1 MMFSNRS
8 LWTARLVKMI
18 NVQDIKSWA
27 RGSSWP
33 RTLSAVL
40 LLSGAA
46 SLAVERAEAFELFG
60 FKLFENDTTQA
71 VEVVDPLSYS
81 VTLEVAGNDPEGD
94 LRSEL
99 EAASQLV
106 QGADRPV
113 SGSIGLI
120 QRANG
125 DFEQLIAALYE
136 NARYAGEVRILLDG
150 RRLADLPP
158 DAKLGG
164 SGPVPVRILVD
175 PGKQFRFGDVSVR
188 DADGR
193 VYSAVEQGLAPGQLA
208 KSTVILD
215 AEQAL
220 VLELERDG
228 HPFAKVSGRDV
239 VADHA
244 RGLLDV
250 SLELDAG
257 PVAPF
262 GQTAVDGAESVDSQ
276 FIARMAGIRQGE
288 QYDPE
293 ELAAAEKRLRA
304 LEVFSSVN
312 VRGSESLSGDG
323 SVPVEVT
330 VSERKHRYL
339 GVGATYSSTDG
350 GGLEAYWG
358 HRNLFGRAEKLR
370 IEGSV
375 SSLGKTGQVK
385 DMTWRGAALFE
396 KPGVLG
402 PASKFVSRLELEQE
416 NPDAYRR
423 FSVEAAAGITYELTA
438 QQTVS
443 AGVNVE
449 YARLT
454 DSFNVDLE
462 TITVALPLE
471 YVRDTRD
478 SKLNPTSGTRLSL
491 LVEPTYEING
501 GATFVKLRAEASAYR
516 ALDADKRFVLAGR
529 VAAGTI
535 YGASLASVPANRRF
549 YAGGGGSVRGYG
561 YQDIGPV
568 NAAGQP
574 TGGRSLIETSAEI
587 RIGVTDTIGLVPF
600 VDAGLVSASET
611 FSGAKFKAGAG
622 IGVRYSTPFGPL
634 RVDVAVPLNKDATD
648 PDYGIYAGIGQAF

>member
-1 MMFSNRS
+1 MS
-8 LWTARLVKMI
+8 
-18 NVQDIKSWA
+18 
-27 RGSSWP
+27 
-33 RTLSAVL
+33 SAV
-40 LLSGAA
+40 
-46 SLAVERAEAFELFG
+46 SLAAERVEAFELFG
-60 FKLFENDTTQA
+60 FKLFENDTAEA

-81 VTLEVAGNDPEGD
+81 VTLEVTGNDPDGD

-158 DAKLGG
+158 DASLGG

-193 VYSAVEQGLAPGQLA
+193 AYSAGEQGLAPGQLA

-228 HPFAKVSGRDV
+228 HPFAEVSGREV

-250 SLELDAG
+250 SLELEAG

-304 LEVFSSVN
+304 LEVFSSVT

-330 VSERKHRYL
+330 VAERKHRYL

-375 SSLGKTGQVK
+375 SRLGTTGQAK

-402 PASKFVSRLELEQE
+402 PASKFVSRLEVEQE

-423 FSVEAAAGITYELTA
+423 FSVEAAAGITYELTP

-574 TGGRSLIETSAEI
+574 TGGRSLIETSAEV
-587 RIGVTDTIGLVPF
+587 RIGVTDTIGIVPF

>member
-1 MMFSNRS
+1 
-8 LWTARLVKMI
+8 MI

-60 FKLFENDTTQA
+60 FKLFENDTTEA

-262 GQTAVDGAESVDSQ
+262 GQTAVNGAESVDSQ

>member
-1 MMFSNRS
+1 MS
-8 LWTARLVKMI
+8 
-18 NVQDIKSWA
+18 
-27 RGSSWP
+27 
-33 RTLSAVL
+33 SAV
-40 LLSGAA
+40 
-46 SLAVERAEAFELFG
+46 SLAAERAEAFELFG
-60 FKLFENDTTQA
+60 FKLFENDTAEA

-81 VTLEVAGNDPEGD
+81 VTLEVTGNDPEGD

-158 DAKLGG
+158 DASLGG

-193 VYSAVEQGLAPGQLA
+193 AYSAGEQGLAPGQLA

-250 SLELDAG
+250 SLELEAG

-304 LEVFSSVN
+304 LEVFSSVT

-330 VSERKHRYL
+330 VAERKHRYL

-375 SSLGKTGQVK
+375 SSLGTTGQAK
-385 DMTWRGAALFE
+385 DVTWRGAALFE

-402 PASKFVSRLELEQE
+402 PASKFVSRLEVEQE

-423 FSVEAAAGITYELTA
+423 FSVEAAAGITYELTP

-574 TGGRSLIETSAEI
+574 TGGRSLIETSAEV

>member
-1 MMFSNRS
+1 MM
-8 LWTARLVKMI
+8 T
-18 NVQDIKSWA
+18 NVQDIRSRA
-27 RGSSWP
+27 RGSSWL

-40 LLSGAA
+40 LMSSAV
-46 SLAVERAEAFELFG
+46 SLAAERVEAFELFG
-60 FKLFENDTTQA
+60 FKLFENDTAEA

-81 VTLEVAGNDPEGD
+81 VTLEVTGNDPDGD

-158 DAKLGG
+158 DASLGG

-193 VYSAVEQGLAPGQLA
+193 AYSAGEQGLAPGQLA

-228 HPFAKVSGRDV
+228 HPFAEVSGREV

-250 SLELDAG
+250 SLELEAG

-304 LEVFSSVN
+304 LEVFSSVT

-330 VSERKHRYL
+330 VAERKHRYL

-375 SSLGKTGQVK
+375 SRLGTTGQAK

-402 PASKFVSRLELEQE
+402 PASKFVSRLEVEQE

-423 FSVEAAAGITYELTA
+423 FSVEAAAGITYELTP

-574 TGGRSLIETSAEI
+574 TGGRSLIETSAEV
-587 RIGVTDTIGLVPF
+587 RIGVTDTIGIVPF

>member
-1 MMFSNRS
+1 
-8 LWTARLVKMI
+8 MI

-81 VTLEVAGNDPEGD
+81 VTLEVAGNDIDGD

-188 DADGR
+188 DAEGR

>member
-81 VTLEVAGNDPEGD
+81 VTLEVAGNDIDGD

-208 KSTVILD
+208 RSTVILD

-438 QQTVS
+438 QQNVS

>member
-1 MMFSNRS
+1 M
-8 LWTARLVKMI
+8 T
-18 NVQDIKSWA
+18 NVQDIRSRA
-27 RGSSWP
+27 RGFSWL

-40 LLSGAA
+40 LMSSAV
-46 SLAVERAEAFELFG
+46 SLAAERAEAFELFG
-60 FKLFENDTTQA
+60 FKLFENDTAEA

-81 VTLEVAGNDPEGD
+81 VTLEVTGNDPDGD

-158 DAKLGG
+158 DASLGG

-193 VYSAVEQGLAPGQLA
+193 AYSAGEQGLAPGQLA

-250 SLELDAG
+250 SLELEAG

-304 LEVFSSVN
+304 LEVFSSVT

-330 VSERKHRYL
+330 VAERKHRYL

-375 SSLGKTGQVK
+375 SSLGTTGQAK

-402 PASKFVSRLELEQE
+402 PASKFVSRLEVEQE

-423 FSVEAAAGITYELTA
+423 FSVEAAAGITYELTP

-574 TGGRSLIETSAEI
+574 TGGRSLIETSAEV

>member
-1 MMFSNRS
+1 
-8 LWTARLVKMI
+8 
-18 NVQDIKSWA
+18 
-27 RGSSWP
+27 
-33 RTLSAVL
+33 L

-60 FKLFENDTTQA
+60 FKLFENDTTEA

-188 DADGR
+188 DADGG

-228 HPFAKVSGRDV
+228 HPFAKVPGRDV

-438 QQTVS
+438 QQNVS

>member
-81 VTLEVAGNDPEGD
+81 VTLEVAGNDIDGD

>member
-1 MMFSNRS
+1 
-8 LWTARLVKMI
+8 MI

-60 FKLFENDTTQA
+60 FKLFENETTQA

-175 PGKQFRFGDVSVR
+175 PGQQFRFGDVSVR

-600 VDAGLVSASET
+600 LDAGLVSASET

>member
-81 VTLEVAGNDPEGD
+81 VTLEVAGNDIDGD

-208 KSTVILD
+208 RSTVILD

>member
-1 MMFSNRS
+1 MFSNRS
-8 LWTARLVKMI
+8 LWTARLVMMT
-18 NVQDIKSWA
+18 NVQDIRSRA
-27 RGSSWP
+27 RGFSWL

-40 LLSGAA
+40 LMSSAV
-46 SLAVERAEAFELFG
+46 SLAAERAEAFELFG
-60 FKLFENDTTQA
+60 FKLFENDTAEA

-81 VTLEVAGNDPEGD
+81 VTLEVTGNDPEGD

-158 DAKLGG
+158 DASLGG

-193 VYSAVEQGLAPGQLA
+193 AYSAGEQGLAPGQLA

-250 SLELDAG
+250 SLELEAG

-304 LEVFSSVN
+304 LEVFSSVT

-330 VSERKHRYL
+330 VAERKHRYL

-375 SSLGKTGQVK
+375 SSLGTTGQAK

-402 PASKFVSRLELEQE
+402 PASKFVSRLEVEQE

-423 FSVEAAAGITYELTA
+423 FSVEAAAGITYELTP

-574 TGGRSLIETSAEI
+574 TGGRSLIETSAEV

>member
-60 FKLFENDTTQA
+60 FKLFENDTTEA

-81 VTLEVAGNDPEGD
+81 VTLEVAGNDIDGD

-330 VSERKHRYL
+330 VSERKHRYF

>member
-1 MMFSNRS
+1 MTHVRDINSGARGHTWLRS
-8 LWTARLVKMI
+8 L
-18 NVQDIKSWA
+18 
-27 RGSSWP
+27 
-33 RTLSAVL
+33 SAALCMGVA
-40 LLSGAA
+40 SVAVAGPAGAI
-46 SLAVERAEAFELFG
+46 EIFG
-60 FKLFENDTTQA
+60 FKLFESEEAET
-71 VEVVDPLSYS
+71 VVVADPLSYS
-81 VTLEVAGNDPEGD
+81 VTLEVAGADPDGE
-94 LRSEL
+94 LRAEL
-99 EAASQLV
+99 ESASQLV
-106 QGADRPV
+106 QGTDRPV
-113 SGSIGLI
+113 AGSIGLI

-158 DAKLGG
+158 DADLRSGG
-164 SGPVPVRILVD
+164 AVPVRILVE
-175 PGKQFRFGDVSVR
+175 PGKQFRFGDVNIR
-188 DADGR
+188 DVDGR
-193 VYSAVEQGLAPGQLA
+193 TYAAAEQGLISGQLA

-220 VLELERDG
+220 VLDLEKDG
-228 HPFAKVSGRDV
+228 HPFAQVSGRDV
-239 VADHA
+239 VADHD
-244 RGLLDV
+244 RGVLDV
-250 SLELDAG
+250 SLTLEAG
-257 PVAPF
+257 PTAPF
-262 GQTAVDGAESVDSQ
+262 GQTAVDGAASVNSA
-276 FIARMAGIRQGE
+276 FIARMAGVRQGE

-293 ELAAAEKRLRA
+293 ELAAAEKRLRS
-304 LEVFSSVN
+304 LEVFSSVT
-312 VRGSESLSGDG
+312 VRGNDSLAADG
-323 SVPVEVT
+323 SVPVQVT
-330 VSERKHRYL
+330 VAERKHRYL
-339 GVGATYSSTDG
+339 GAGATYSSTDG

-375 SSLGKTGQVK
+375 SSLGTTAEAK
-385 DMTWRGAALFE
+385 DLTWRGAMLFE

-402 PASKFVSRLELEQE
+402 PASKFTSKLEVEQE

-423 FSVEAAAGITYELTA
+423 FSVEGAAGVSYELTPE
-438 QQTVS
+438 QTVS

-478 SKLNPTSGTRLSL
+478 SKLNPTSGTRLAL
-491 LVEPTYEING
+491 LVEPTYELNA

-516 ALDADKRFVLAGR
+516 ALDADKRFVVAGR
-529 VAAGTI
+529 VAAGSI
-535 YGASLASVPANRRF
+535 YGADLALIPANRRF

-574 TGGRSLIETSAEI
+574 TGGRSVLEASGEV
-587 RIGVTDTIGLVPF
+587 RIQVTETIGIVPF
-600 VDAGLVSASET
+600 VDAGLVSASQS
-611 FSGAKFKAGAG
+611 FSGSEFKLGAG
-622 IGVRYSTPFGPL
+622 VGLRYGTPFGPL
-634 RVDVAVPLNKDATD
+634 RIDVAVPLNKGPLD

>member
-60 FKLFENDTTQA
+60 FKLFENDTTEA

-81 VTLEVAGNDPEGD
+81 VTLEVTGNDPDGD

-208 KSTVILD
+208 KSTVILE

>member
-1 MMFSNRS
+1 M
-8 LWTARLVKMI
+8 
-18 NVQDIKSWA
+18 
-27 RGSSWP
+27 
-33 RTLSAVL
+33 
-40 LLSGAA
+40 SGAF
-46 SLAVERAEAFELFG
+46 SLAVVRAEAFELFG
-60 FKLFENDTTQA
+60 FKLFENDTTEA

-81 VTLEVAGNDPEGD
+81 VTLEVTGNDPDGD

-158 DAKLGG
+158 DASLGG

-193 VYSAVEQGLAPGQLA
+193 AYSAGEQGLAPGQLA
-208 KSTVILD
+208 KSTVILN

-228 HPFAKVSGRDV
+228 HPFAKVSGREV

-250 SLELDAG
+250 SLELEAG

-304 LEVFSSVN
+304 LEVFSSVT

-330 VSERKHRYL
+330 VAERKHRYL

-375 SSLGKTGQVK
+375 SRLGTTGQAK

-402 PASKFVSRLELEQE
+402 PASKFVSRLEVEQE

-423 FSVEAAAGITYELTA
+423 FSVEAAAGITYELTP

>member
-1 MMFSNRS
+1 MFSNRS
-8 LWTARLVKMI
+8 LWTARLVMMT
-18 NVQDIKSWA
+18 NVQDIRSRA
-27 RGSSWP
+27 RGSSWL

-40 LLSGAA
+40 LMSSAV
-46 SLAVERAEAFELFG
+46 SLAAERVEAFELFG
-60 FKLFENDTTQA
+60 FKLFENDTAEA

-81 VTLEVAGNDPEGD
+81 VTLEVTGNDPDGD

-158 DAKLGG
+158 DASLGG

-193 VYSAVEQGLAPGQLA
+193 AYSAGEQGLAPGQLA

-228 HPFAKVSGRDV
+228 HPFAEVSGREV

-250 SLELDAG
+250 SLELEAG

-304 LEVFSSVN
+304 LEVFSSVT

-330 VSERKHRYL
+330 VAERKHRYL

-375 SSLGKTGQVK
+375 SRLGTTGQAK

-402 PASKFVSRLELEQE
+402 PASKFVSRLEVEQE

-423 FSVEAAAGITYELTA
+423 FSVEAAAGITYELTP

-574 TGGRSLIETSAEI
+574 TGGRSLIETSAEV
-587 RIGVTDTIGLVPF
+587 RIGVTDTIGIVPF